1 MEGDLSLLSIPDL
14 LQMICLGGYSRDIH
28 LFEGQTQV
36 GVIAIR
42 NGRVDRC
49 FGHGTWGEAAFF
61 KLVNMRRGRYKVNEA
76 QDMSA
81 SDATLTAYSWQELLM
96 EAARQQDEAARAVQT
111 AAATSGRVIPFPGPL
126 ASGSGVSS
134 SFDGAGGVTMLRD
147 SSSSDTLD
155 FSSMLD
161 SGFQAIQLAPSGS
174 SSAGS
179 GSSGS
184 GSSGSGSAA
193 MVSLASVSPA
203 PARSDAPRSPSDT
216 GKQAGIAS
224 VPASAEP
231 EVAELAAVAADAPLS
246 AAAEPAAPVALLSAA
261 DAAPAIAAPPA
272 PAAAPIAAAAPAPTA
287 PPAAAPAASSPA
299 PASASSDSSADDV
312 MNLLQEATACYLRRD
327 LARAEALL
335 QKCLELR
342 PGDKR
347 ALQNLDRIRRKKPQ

>member
-28 LFEGQTQV
+28 LFEGQTQL

-49 FGHGTWGEAAFF
+49 FGYGTWGEAAFF
-61 KLVNMRRGRYKVNEA
+61 KLVNLRRGRYKVNDA

-96 EAARQQDEAARAVQT
+96 EAARQQDEAARAVQV
-111 AAATSGRVIPFPGPL
+111 AEATSGRVIPFPTPL
-126 ASGSGVSS
+126 VAGS
-134 SFDGAGGVTMLRD
+134 
-147 SSSSDTLD
+147 SSSSD
-155 FSSMLD
+155 
-161 SGFQAIQLAPSGS
+161 
-174 SSAGS
+174 
-179 GSSGS
+179 SSGAS
-184 GSSGSGSAA
+184 GASMFSAA
-193 MVSLASVSPA
+193 ELNFEFSPMLEA
-203 PARSDAPRSPSDT
+203 P
-216 GKQAGIAS
+216 
-224 VPASAEP
+224 
-231 EVAELAAVAADAPLS
+231 
-246 AAAEPAAPVALLSAA
+246 
-261 DAAPAIAAPPA
+261 
-272 PAAAPIAAAAPAPTA
+272 APIAPRA
-287 PPAAAPAASSPA
+287 PA
-299 PASASSDSSADDV
+299 PASAPPASPSPAAPMRAKRDTGRGAAPLTSVATPPPAAPASAATPTLPAPNPAIAVAPPTPAPSAPAASTDSTAEDV

>member
-28 LFEGQTQV
+28 LFEGQTQL

-49 FGHGTWGEAAFF
+49 FGYGTWGEAAFF
-61 KLVNMRRGRYKVNEA
+61 KLVNLRRGRYKVNDA

-96 EAARQQDEAARAVQT
+96 EAARQQDEAARALQM
-111 AAATSGRVIPFPGPL
+111 AEATSGRVIPFPTPH
-126 ASGSGVSS
+126 SG
-134 SFDGAGGVTMLRD
+134 
-147 SSSSDTLD
+147 
-155 FSSMLD
+155 
-161 SGFQAIQLAPSGS
+161 
-174 SSAGS
+174 

-184 GSSGSGSAA
+184 GSSSDSSGAGGASMFGSSELNFDFSPMFDVAPSAVTPS
-193 MVSLASVSPA
+193 VSSSSVSPVSSSSVSPVSSVPAISSA
-203 PARSDAPRSPSDT
+203 PPPRAKSDT
-216 GKQAGIAS
+216 GRQAPITLS
-224 VPASAEP
+224 PVASAP
-231 EVAELAAVAADAPLS
+231 P
-246 AAAEPAAPVALLSAA
+246 PVASA
-261 DAAPAIAAPPA
+261 PPPA
-272 PAAAPIAAAAPAPTA
+272 PS
-287 PPAAAPAASSPA
+287 AASSAPP
-299 PASASSDSSADDV
+299 PASTDSTADDV

>member
-28 LFEGQTQV
+28 LFEGQTQL

-49 FGHGTWGEAAFF
+49 FGYGTWGEAAFF
-61 KLVNMRRGRYKVNEA
+61 KLVNLRRGRYKVNDA

-96 EAARQQDEAARAVQT
+96 EAARQQDEAARAAQV
-111 AAATSGRVIPFPGPL
+111 AEATSGRVIPFPTPL
-126 ASGSGVSS
+126 I
-134 SFDGAGGVTMLRD
+134 AG
-147 SSSSDTLD
+147 SSSSSTSSESSGASGASM
-155 FSSMLD
+155 FSAAELNFEFSPALEAP
-161 SGFQAIQLAPSGS
+161 SSLAPS
-174 SSAGS
+174 
-179 GSSGS
+179 
-184 GSSGSGSAA
+184 
-193 MVSLASVSPA
+193 P
-203 PARSDAPRSPSDT
+203 
-216 GKQAGIAS
+216 
-224 VPASAEP
+224 
-231 EVAELAAVAADAPLS
+231 
-246 AAAEPAAPVALLSAA
+246 
-261 DAAPAIAAPPA
+261 
-272 PAAAPIAAAAPAPTA
+272 
-287 PPAAAPAASSPA
+287 SPA
-299 PASASSDSSADDV
+299 PASSAPLRAKRDTGRTASTLTSVAPSPPAALPPAASVVVAAPLPPTPSPPAPQSAPSASSAPAASTDSTAEDV

>member
-28 LFEGQTQV
+28 LFEGQTQL

-49 FGHGTWGEAAFF
+49 FGYGTWGEAAFF
-61 KLVNMRRGRYKVNEA
+61 KLVNLRRGRYKVNDA

-96 EAARQQDEAARAVQT
+96 EAARQQDEAARAAQV
-111 AAATSGRVIPFPGPL
+111 AEATSGRVIPFPTPL
-126 ASGSGVSS
+126 VAGS
-134 SFDGAGGVTMLRD
+134 
-147 SSSSDTLD
+147 SSSSD
-155 FSSMLD
+155 
-161 SGFQAIQLAPSGS
+161 
-174 SSAGS
+174 
-179 GSSGS
+179 SSGAS
-184 GSSGSGSAA
+184 GASMFSAA
-193 MVSLASVSPA
+193 ELNFEFSPMLEAPA
-203 PARSDAPRSPSDT
+203 PIAPLTP
-216 GKQAGIAS
+216 
-224 VPASAEP
+224 VPASAP
-231 EVAELAAVAADAPLS
+231 PASPSPSAPMRAKRDTGRGASSLTSVATPPPAVAPAS
-246 AAAEPAAPVALLSAA
+246 AAPPTLPAPS
-261 DAAPAIAAPPA
+261 PAIAVAPPPPA
-272 PAAAPIAAAAPAPTA
+272 PS
-287 PPAAAPAASSPA
+287 APAAST
-299 PASASSDSSADDV
+299 DSTAEDV

>member
-28 LFEGQTQV
+28 LFEGQTQL

-49 FGHGTWGEAAFF
+49 FGYGTWGEAAFF
-61 KLVNMRRGRYKVNEA
+61 KLVNLRRGRYKVNDA

-96 EAARQQDEAARAVQT
+96 EAARQQDEAARAAQV
-111 AAATSGRVIPFPGPL
+111 AEATSGRVIPFPTPL
-126 ASGSGVSS
+126 IAGS
-134 SFDGAGGVTMLRD
+134 
-147 SSSSDTLD
+147 SSSSDASGASGASM
-155 FSSMLD
+155 FSAAELNFEFSPALEAP
-161 SGFQAIQLAPSGS
+161 SSLAPSPAPS
-174 SSAGS
+174 SSAPLRAKRDTGRTAS
-179 GSSGS
+179 TLTSVAPSPP
-184 GSSGSGSAA
+184 AA
-193 MVSLASVSPA
+193 LPAAASV
-203 PARSDAPRSPSDT
+203 
-216 GKQAGIAS
+216 
-224 VPASAEP
+224 V
-231 EVAELAAVAADAPLS
+231 V
-246 AAAEPAAPVALLSAA
+246 
-261 DAAPAIAAPPA
+261 AAPP
-272 PAAAPIAAAAPAPTA
+272 PPTPSPS
-287 PPAAAPAASSPA
+287 PPATQSAPSASSAPAAST
-299 PASASSDSSADDV
+299 DSTAEDV

>member
-147 SSSSDTLD
+147 SPSSDTLD

-174 SSAGS
+174 SSA
-179 GSSGS
+179 GS

>member
-28 LFEGQTQV
+28 LFEGQTQL

-49 FGHGTWGEAAFF
+49 FGYGTWGEAAFF
-61 KLVNMRRGRYKVNEA
+61 KLVNLRRGRYKVNDA

-96 EAARQQDEAARAVQT
+96 EAARQQDEAARASQV
-111 AAATSGRVIPFPGPL
+111 AEATSGRVIPFPSPL
-126 ASGSGVSS
+126 TA
-134 SFDGAGGVTMLRD
+134 GA
-147 SSSSDTLD
+147 SSSSDSTSAGGAAGASMFSASELNFEFAPSLD
-155 FSSMLD
+155 VPSPGAAVVTPVAPPSGASSAAAPRAKRDTGRPGPPLTFVAPPAPAPP
-161 SGFQAIQLAPSGS
+161 SAVSVAPPAPSGS
-174 SSAGS
+174 S
-179 GSSGS
+179 
-184 GSSGSGSAA
+184 
-193 MVSLASVSPA
+193 
-203 PARSDAPRSPSDT
+203 PS
-216 GKQAGIAS
+216 
-224 VPASAEP
+224 
-231 EVAELAAVAADAPLS
+231 
-246 AAAEPAAPVALLSAA
+246 
-261 DAAPAIAAPPA
+261 APPPFGSPLA
-272 PAAAPIAAAAPAPTA
+272 PSATP
-287 PPAAAPAASSPA
+287 PAASSA
-299 PASASSDSSADDV
+299 ASTDSTAEDV